1 MGFQLISIKM
11 PTDYST
17 AQLKKAI
24 GRTLRIASFTYR
36 ITAQSLDARNKRRI
50 HWHLR
55 VAVSSPELK
64 GEAPPVGPTL
74 EIPRRKRD
82 ERAFIVGS
90 GPAGLFAALAL
101 QAAGFQTTLID
112 RGADVEKRAA
122 GIAGFEKTGVFDPLG
137 NYAFGEGGAGTF
149 SDGKLTAR
157 SKRISKEKAFILQ
170 SYIDAGAPEEIAWLT
185 HPHLGSDNLKR
196 IVANLR
202 RSFIDLGGTVHFET
216 MLEDLAIRNGRV
228 TEALCST
235 GSFDIDRLLI
245 APGHSAYETYRM
257 LLRCGVPFQSKNFAI
272 GSRVEHRQ
280 TLINQAQWGCAQLPG
295 VKAAEYR
302 LTSKA
307 GALPVYTF
315 CMCPGGVVVPAA
327 AYSDVNI
334 VNGMSLYARGG
345 GFANAALVAGVN
357 LEALLG
363 RPVDAARSL
372 DWVEALERRFY
383 DIVDGHAAPACRIGD
398 FIEKT
403 APTLPQGSSYPL
415 GLEAVPLWEM
425 LPPPVAQAMRE
436 GMQHFA
442 RQLKGFEAGTV
453 LGLESKTSAPI
464 QALREEDY
472 RSAGFENLYLM
483 GEGSGWAGGIVSSAA
498 DGLKAAMKLIEKN

>member
-1 MGFQLISIKM
+1 MGFQLVSIKM

-17 AQLKKAI
+17 AQLKKAL
-24 GRTLRIASFTYR
+24 GQTLGIASFTYR
-36 ITAQSLDARNKRRI
+36 ITGQSLDARNKRRI
-50 HWHLR
+50 HWLLR
-55 VAVSSPELK
+55 VAVTSPELK
-64 GEAPPVGPTL
+64 GEAPPIGPTL
-74 EIPRRKRD
+74 EIPLRKRD
-82 ERAFIVGS
+82 ERALIVGS

-101 QAAGFQTTLID
+101 QTAGFKTTVID
-112 RGADVEKRAA
+112 RGSDVEKRAV
-122 GIAGFEKTGVFDPLG
+122 GIAAFEENGRFDPVS

-157 SKRISKEKAFILQ
+157 SKRISREKAFILQ

-185 HPHLGSDNLKR
+185 HPHLGSDNLKS

-202 RSFIDLGGTVHFET
+202 RRFITLGGTIHFET
-216 MLEDLAIRNGRV
+216 MLEDLVIRNGRV
-228 TEALCST
+228 TEVLCST
-235 GSFDIDRLLI
+235 GSFDIDHLLI

-257 LLRCGVPFQSKNFAI
+257 LLRRGVPFQSKNFAI

-280 TLINQAQWGCAQLPG
+280 HLINEAQWGCAQLPG

-302 LTSKA
+302 LTAKA

-327 AYSDVNI
+327 AYDDVNI

-345 GFANAALVAGVN
+345 AFANAALVAGVN
-357 LEALLG
+357 LETLLG
-363 RPVDAARSL
+363 RPVDAAQSL
-372 DWVEALERRFY
+372 DWVEVLERRFF
-383 DIVDGHAAPACRIGD
+383 DAVGGHAAPACRIGD
-398 FIEKT
+398 FINKT
-403 APTLPQGSSYPL
+403 APTLPSGSSYPL
-415 GLEAVPLWEM
+415 GLEALPLWEM
-425 LPPPVAQAMRE
+425 LPAPVAQAMRS

-442 RQLKGFEAGTV
+442 RQLKGFERGTV

-464 QALREEDY
+464 QALREPDY
-472 RSAGFENLYLM
+472 RSTGFENLYLL

-498 DGLKAAMKLIEKN
+498 DGLKAALALINGN